1 MGKILLKIDDS
12 LHKDLKIEA
21 VKKDIH
27 LKDYITKIL
36 KKRARWV
43 GVGTQYTNKKQ
54 ENFQRNVQI
63 VNHKE

>member
-36 KKRARWV
+36 KKRAR
-43 GVGTQYTNKKQ
+43 
-54 ENFQRNVQI
+54 
-63 VNHKE
+63 